1 MAQKKTIRCDAEQF
15 IHPLCSPCSLT
26 RSLLSEQEADR
37 IAVYEKDK
45 VTRPIT
51 NAILLSHKGG
61 NHWESAS
68 PITG

>member
-1 MAQKKTIRCDAEQF
+1 
-15 IHPLCSPCSLT
+15 LT

-61 NHWESAS
+61 NH
-68 PITG
+68 